1 MFGRVTTVLFGI
13 PADTLAH
20 LRGTLAQFC
29 WGCTSLLMEA
39 RFADSG
45 AERRTWTALSLP
57 PFVSWDTG
65 RDFQRLEDTVKTS
78 FLIKVK
84 NP

>member
-1 MFGRVTTVLFGI
+1 MFGQATTVPFGI

-20 LRGTLAQFC
+20 LRGTLAHFC

-45 AERRTWTALSLP
+45 AERRTWTTVSLP
-57 PFVSWDTG
+57 PFVSWDTV
-65 RDFQRLEDTVKTS
+65 RDLQHLEDTVKTI